1 MPGGLRN
8 VPPVPPSPANCCAL
22 IPCREEAKF
31 IGEVVRAVRRLLPG
45 VVVIDDGSR
54 DDTAGVAAAAGA
66 TVLCHGASQGK
77 GAALATGWAWAQA
90 RDFRWVMM
98 LDGDGQHAAEDI
110 PAFFA
115 AAGDT
120 TLVLGNRM
128 AQASVMPWLRR
139 AANQW
144 LSARISGLA
153 GLPIPDSQ
161 CGFRLAHLPTL
172 LALAPDS
179 RHFEIES
186 ELCVR
191 FARAGQRIVSVP
203 VQVRYAGERSKI
215 SPFRDYGRWCRW
227 YLRARWEN
235 SRSLGH

>member
-1 MPGGLRN
+1 M
-8 VPPVPPSPANCCAL
+8 PPSPANCCAV
-22 IPCREEAKF
+22 IPCRDEAAF
-31 IGEVVRAVRRLLPG
+31 IGAVVMAVRQHLPT
-45 VVVIDDGSR
+45 VVVVDDGSS
-54 DDTAGVAAAAGA
+54 DDTGRVAAPAGA
-66 TVLCHGASQGK
+66 TVLRHGTSQGK

-90 RDFRWVMM
+90 RTFTWALM
-98 LDGDGQHAAEDI
+98 LDGDGQHAPADI
-110 PAFFA
+110 PALLA
-115 AAGDT
+115 AAEPA

-128 AQASVMPWLRR
+128 DQSSAMPWLRR

-144 LSARISGLA
+144 LSRRVSGLA
-153 GLPIPDSQ
+153 GVPIPDSQ

-215 SPFRDYGRWCRW
+215 SPLRDYARWCRW
-227 YLRARWEN
+227 YLGARREV

>member
-1 MPGGLRN
+1 M
-8 VPPVPPSPANCCAL
+8 PPSPANCCAV
-22 IPCREEAKF
+22 IPCRDEAAF
-31 IGEVVRAVRRLLPG
+31 IGDVVDAVRRHLPN

-54 DDTAGVAAAAGA
+54 DETAAVATAAGA
-66 TVLCHGASQGK
+66 TVLRHGTSQGK
-77 GAALATGWAWAQA
+77 GAALASGWTWAQT
-90 RDFRWVMM
+90 RDCIWVLM

-110 PAFFA
+110 PAFLE
-115 AAGDT
+115 AAGDAK
-120 TLVLGNRM
+120 LVLGNRM
-128 AQASVMPWLRR
+128 AQATAMPWLRR
-139 AANQW
+139 AANHW

-153 GLPIPDSQ
+153 GVPIPDSQ

-172 LALAPDS
+172 LALAPRS

-215 SPFRDYGRWCRW
+215 SPLRDYARWCRW
-227 YLRARWEN
+227 YLRAGREAN
-235 SRSLGH
+235 RSLRD